1 LSDLKLAKA
10 GLTQIEHKN
19 QRVLT
24 TKQLADGYETD
35 ENTITKNFSR
45 NKDRYI
51 EGKHFYCLEGEALRG
66 FKDCMTNCKV
76 VDPRTPKLYLW
87 TEKGALLHAK
97 SLKTD
102 KAWKVYDILVET
114 YFRAKEMFIRPQIL
128 SEFLHLA
135 AELAEKI
142 EQLKHLVSFAET
154 LPAPEDSVLIRE
166 IIPLLISLKHDKD
179 FKKEILCTVDDCRY
193 NRKGQCCSDN
203 SIPLLIEYHGC
214 GNYEPRGPELKVLPG
229 GGKQKKEGGL
239 QHK

>member
-24 TKQLADGYETD
+24 TQQLAEDYGTD
-35 ENTITKNFSR
+35 TNTITVNFSR
-45 NKDRYI
+45 NRERYT
-51 EGKHFYCLEGEALRG
+51 EGKHYFCLEGETLKD
-66 FKDCMTNCKV
+66 FKNNLTNCNV
-76 VDPRTPKLYLW
+76 APNINKLYLW
-87 TEKGALLHAK
+87 TEKGALLHDK
-97 SLKTD
+97 SLNTD
-102 KAWKVYDILVET
+102 KAWEVYDIMVET
-114 YFRAKEMFIRPQIL
+114 YFRAKEMFTRPQIL